1 VPGHKIE
8 NKISD
13 AGTALAFPFSGWTI
27 YGYWLN
33 GEFSRGK
40 PGLSIWHTPI
50 VKERLV
56 TDEERRAKHEA
67 WKKQVENASLSRS
80 EAASALL
87 DMSGRGIPTL

>member
-56 TDEERRAKHEA
+56 TTKSAAQSTRHG
-67 WKKQVENASLSRS
+67 RS
-80 EAASALL
+80 KPR
-87 DMSGRGIPTL
+87 MPR